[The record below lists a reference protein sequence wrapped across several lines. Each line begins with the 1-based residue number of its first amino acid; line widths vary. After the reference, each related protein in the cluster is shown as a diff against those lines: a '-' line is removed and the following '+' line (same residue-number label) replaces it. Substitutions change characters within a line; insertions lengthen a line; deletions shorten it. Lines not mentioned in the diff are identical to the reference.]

1 MSSLTPLLLDT
12 HIWIR
17 YIEGDPSLKP
27 GAVRLIES
35 MRSKGRAF
43 VSVISIW
50 ELALLVRKKKLDLP
64 FSVEQWVKRALELP
78 GIQLQ
83 AFTPQIA
90 IESVQLPDSLNRDPS
105 DRILVATAR
114 TQGFTLM
121 TRDKDIIRFAKQT
134 NLAVE
139 MA

>member
-1 MSSLTPLLLDT
+1 M
-12 HIWIR
+12 
-17 YIEGDPSLKP
+17 EGDPSLKP
-27 GAVRLIES
+27 SAVRLIER
-35 MRSKGRAF
+35 MRSKGTAV
-43 VSVISIW
+43 VSVISVW
-50 ELALLVRKKKLDLP
+50 EIALLVRKKRLELP

-78 GIQLQ
+78 GIHLQ

-105 DRILVATAR
+105 DRILIATAR

-139 MA
+139 LA

>member
-1 MSSLTPLLLDT
+1 MLAMLS
-12 HIWIR
+12 
-17 YIEGDPSLKP
+17 G
-27 GAVRLIES
+27 
-35 MRSKGRAF
+35 
-43 VSVISIW
+43 
-50 ELALLVRKKKLDLP
+50 ALLVRKKKLDLP